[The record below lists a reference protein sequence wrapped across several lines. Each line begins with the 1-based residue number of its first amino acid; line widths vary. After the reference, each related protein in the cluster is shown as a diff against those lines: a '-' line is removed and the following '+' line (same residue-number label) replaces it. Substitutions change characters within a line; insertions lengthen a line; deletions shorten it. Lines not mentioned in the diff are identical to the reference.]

1 MNTPQNLLAHLR
13 NAETN
18 HIGFSYNINNGNSN
32 PETGYMVSQKGYEQ
46 TAPQGC
52 DLVAYGRNYFLLH
65 AEQLADPTAYMGCWY
80 TEGRFVFDISHNI
93 ETMDNAIE
101 MGMTNEQDAIWDC
114 ASGSEYRLMRE
125 GDSPSRLVTI
135 YYNDVFVSEEP
146 NEIYANCPYV
156 IAPIE
161 KAIEYADRMIDNKH
175 WDAYCIPELCNHE
188 VKFTEVLFQRDGDEY
203 SEHMV
208 GMVEAMY
215 EAIDE
220 FEGMYNHCA
229 GEDKDHYET
238 RIAQLNNVLNLLNS
252 LK

>member
-1 MNTPQNLLAHLR
+1 MP
-13 NAETN
+13 
-18 HIGFSYNINNGNSN
+18 SSW
-32 PETGYMVSQKGYEQ
+32 Q
-46 TAPQGC
+46 TQ
-52 DLVAYGRNYFLLH
+52 
-65 AEQLADPTAYMGCWY
+65 QPTWGVGTTRAS
-80 TEGRFVFDISHNI
+80 FVFDISHNI

-101 MGMTNEQDAIWDC
+101 IGMTNEQDAIWDC

-125 GDSPSRLVTI
+125 GDEDNE
-135 YYNDVFVSEEP
+135 YN
-146 NEIYANCPYV
+146 
-156 IAPIE
+156 
-161 KAIEYADRMIDNKH
+161 
-175 WDAYCIPELCNHE
+175 
-188 VKFTEVLFQRDGDEY
+188 
-203 SEHMV
+203 EHMV